1 MLCLKRR
8 GRCRVSGVS
17 PFMRF
22 AGATMRTGSFRR
34 RKDVVPY
41 SRVNN
46 FWEHDIGITS
56 FSLGPGSQD
65 GDALVCG
72 VALRLSR
79 SE

>member
-1 MLCLKRR
+1 M
-8 GRCRVSGVS
+8 
-17 PFMRF
+17 
-22 AGATMRTGSFRR
+22 
-34 RKDVVPY
+34 VPY